1 MRQHRFTRL
10 PARRRRKM
18 RFRDVPGGPVS
29 VACAILF
36 SPLAAVAADAPSG
49 ATGDHGEAILI
60 AEIALFLL
68 LGRGFGEVMR
78 RLGQP
83 SVIGALIAGLVLGP
97 SLFGWVWPEAWQL
110 IFPDDAATKGLISG
124 VADVGVLLLLLLTG
138 MEMDLTLARK
148 VGLPAV
154 AVTAAGVAVPF
165 ACGFTLGEF
174 LPSSLLDDPAKRLVA
189 SLFLGTALSIS
200 SIKIV
205 AMVVQDMNFMRR
217 NLGQIIVASAIMEDT
232 VGWVIVSLTLGI
244 AGAGTVS
251 VAGLAKTVL
260 GVIAFLVLSY
270 VIGRPLVFR
279 LIRWVNDYFDS
290 EYMVISAILLVMLVM
305 ALITQLIGVNTVLGA
320 FVAGVLVGESPIL
333 SGEIDGQLRGFITA
347 FLMPV
352 FFGISGLGAD
362 LTVLR
367 DPTLLLLTVALVLI
381 ASLGKF
387 TGAFLGGKLGRLS
400 LREALALGCAMNAR
414 GSTEVIVASIGLS
427 MGALSRN
434 LYTMI
439 LSMAVLT
446 TMAMPATLRW
456 ALARLPKDE
465 DEEERLRKEAI
476 DAGGFVSQF
485 ERILVAADDSPSG
498 SLAAGFAGF
507 LAGGRGHPMTVL
519 TLAPG
524 LSARQLATTA
534 QESAKSSSDEANARA
549 ELHGKGPVNMI
560 ARTEIEDPPA
570 AVAAEAKKGF
580 DLLFIG
586 LADMKTPTGEL
597 SERVNTLAAGF
608 DGPIALVMAEA
619 GSAGVSGR
627 MLVPVNGT
635 EVSRRGAELAFA
647 MVPAQDTTGVA
658 LHVAEQAEGAT
669 GPKPDAATAV
679 EQAVLHDVTELAE
692 RHGVAIRTVVH
703 RDVEPGEAILQE
715 AAGDQTN
722 LIVIGASRRVGN
734 RLALGKTVSLLVK
747 RWDANLVVLAV

>member
-1 MRQHRFTRL
+1 MRYRGFS
-10 PARRRRKM
+10 
-18 RFRDVPGGPVS
+18 GGPVS
-29 VACAILF
+29 VACAILL
-36 SPLAAVAADAPSG
+36 SPAAAVAADASRAASG
-49 ATGDHGEAILI
+49 DRGEAVLI

-68 LGRGFGEVMR
+68 LGRGIGEIMR

-83 SVIGALIAGLVLGP
+83 SVIGALIAGLILGP
-97 SLFGWVWPEAWQL
+97 SLFGWIWPEASTL
-110 IFPDDAATKGLISG
+110 IFPNDAATKSLIAG
-124 VADVGVLLLLLLTG
+124 IADVGVLLLLLLTG
-138 MEMDLTLARK
+138 MEMDLSLAQK
-148 VGLPAV
+148 VGLPAM

-165 ACGFTLGEF
+165 ACGFTLGEL
-174 LPSSLLDDPAKRLVA
+174 LPASLLQDPGKRLVA

-244 AGAGTVS
+244 AGSGTLS
-251 VAGLAKTVL
+251 VTSLAKTFL
-260 GVIAFLVLSY
+260 AVIAFLALSY

-290 EYMVISAILLVMLVM
+290 EYMVVSAILLVMLVM

-333 SGEIDGQLRGFITA
+333 SEEIEGQLRGFITA

-362 LTVLR
+362 LTILR
-367 DPTLLLLTVALVLI
+367 DPALLLLTVALVLV

-387 TGAFLGGKLGRLS
+387 AGAFLGGKLGGLS
-400 LREALALGCAMNAR
+400 RHEALALGCAMNAR

-427 MGALSRN
+427 VGALSRN

-456 ALARLPKDE
+456 ALARLPMEQDE
-465 DEEERLRKEAI
+465 ADRLRKEAI
-476 DAGGFVSQF
+476 DAGGFVSRF
-485 ERILVAADDSPSG
+485 ERLLVVADDSPNG
-498 SLAAGFAGF
+498 ALAARLAGF
-507 LAGGRGHPMTVL
+507 LAGRRGHPMTVL

-524 LSARQLATTA
+524 DGRLSATQLAATA
-534 QESAKSSSDEANARA
+534 RESAKISADEAEAREEPHGKGAVDMIARA
-549 ELHGKGPVNMI
+549 EPND
-560 ARTEIEDPPA
+560 APA

-586 LADMKTPTGEL
+586 LADMKTPTGDL
-597 SERVNTLAAGF
+597 SGRVNALAAGF
-608 DGPIALVMAEA
+608 DGPIALVIGRPTAVDAENA
-619 GSAGVSGR
+619 IHRR

-635 EVSRRGAELAFA
+635 DVSRRGAELAFA
-647 MVPAQDTTGVA
+647 MVPPADTQCVA
-658 LHVAEQAEGAT
+658 LHVAEVTQQT
-669 GPKPDAATAV
+669 DSLSGPANAPERAILNDV
-679 EQAVLHDVTELAE
+679 EELAE
-692 RHGVAIRTVVH
+692 RHGFALRTVLH
-703 RDVEPGEAILQE
+703 REVEPGEAILSE
-715 AAGDQTN
+715 AASGTAD
-722 LIVIGASRRVGN
+722 LIVIGASRRVGDT
-734 RLALGKTVSLLVK
+734 LALGKTVSLMLK
-747 RWDANLVVLAV
+747 RWNADLVVLAI